1 MYFGAAMKAPS
12 NPKTSAVTYQMTT
25 APVQPGIEWLRP
37 GDVRRTHGLSRS
49 YLYELIAEGKVRSVV
64 LRRNGRA
71 TGCRL
76 ISARSLENW
85 IESHTA

>member
-1 MYFGAAMKAPS
+1 
-12 NPKTSAVTYQMTT
+12 MTT

-37 GDVRRTHGLSRS
+37 ADVRARYGLGRS
-49 YLYELIAEGKVRSVV
+49 FLYELIAEGKVRSVS

>member
-1 MYFGAAMKAPS
+1 MH
-12 NPKTSAVTYQMTT
+12 KTSHTIASAVAHYTT
-25 APVQPGIEWLRP
+25 APVQPGTEWLRP

-49 YLYELIAEGKVRSVV
+49 YIYELIAENKVISVV

-76 ISARSLENW
+76 ISVSSLNAF